1 MKFKG
6 VPSAGFPFD
15 SSHVALSKI
24 ETSENNPYIK
34 KKLCDIFVPYWNGIY
49 FIHTEIF
56 ASNFAV

>member
-24 ETSENNPYIK
+24 ETSKNNSYIK
-34 KKLCDIFVPYWNGIY
+34 KNFVIFLYLTG
-49 FIHTEIF
+49 TEYDL
-56 ASNFAV
+56 

>member
-24 ETSENNPYIK
+24 ETSENNSYI
-34 KKLCDIFVPYWNGIY
+34 KKLCDIFVSYWNRI
-49 FIHTEIF
+49 
-56 ASNFAV
+56 